1 VNRDA
6 QGGSAADGAGTSGEG
21 AETGTG
27 SAGDARTGGAPATTV
42 DGFFH
47 VGLCVADIE
56 RSLAFYRDVL
66 GLGVV
71 SDTVRRGDEL
81 QGVRTLVGVDPES
94 TRIVLLAV
102 PGSERVFL
110 ELFAYEGAEQHSATA
125 RPWDIAAGHMAF
137 YVSDADAVH
146 AAAIAIGCGAR
157 SEVSEVKSGPH
168 QGAKAVYLI
177 DPDGYHV
184 EVYQPAPST

>member
-1 VNRDA
+1 VSGERERTEA
-6 QGGSAADGAGTSGEG
+6 AGAGRRTEGAVTSAAGAGT
-21 AETGTG
+21 
-27 SAGDARTGGAPATTV
+27 GGAAPAV

-47 VGLCVADIE
+47 VGLCVADVD

-66 GLGVV
+66 GLSIV
-71 SDTVRRGDEL
+71 SDTVRRGEEL

-102 PGSERVFL
+102 PGSERAFL

-137 YVSDADAVH
+137 YVSDADATH

-157 SEVSEVKSGPH
+157 SDVTEVQSGPH

-184 EVYQPAPST
+184 EVYQPAP